1 LTQQGEALEALREG
15 AQAMAQQM
23 MQQGAGADGS
33 PGPYG
38 EPFGGDR
45 DPLGRPMP
53 RRGEDYGPDRN
64 MVPSESAI
72 ERAREI
78 LEYLRSRANERA
90 RPRIERDYIDRLL
103 RGLY

>member
-1 LTQQGEALEALREG
+1 
-15 AQAMAQQM
+15 MAQQM
-23 MQQGAGADGS
+23 MQQGNGGQNYQQGAR
-33 PGPYG
+33 G
-38 EPFGGDR
+38 EPRGGER

-64 MVPSESAI
+64 MLPSEAAV

-78 LEYLRSRANERA
+78 LEYLRSRANERS